1 MPPTAKV
8 SRGLR
13 VLPAGGRKSQQSSA
27 AELAHLRNEAAEI
40 DQWWKTSRWQHT
52 SRPYSALDVASL
64 RPSPE
69 ARGNGHTSPKTT
81 FSSAQSEKLHS
92 LLTSLHARGGY
103 SHTFGALDPVQAVQM
118 APHLSSVYVSGWQCS
133 STASTTNEPGP
144 DFADYPMNTVP
155 NKVDQLVRAQLQAG
169 RKAGRLW
176 LLDWIDLLDATEEL
190 LSTPSLPLGG
200 AEQARLNTPGGGVL
214 CER

>member
-69 ARGNGHTSPKTT
+69 ARGNRHTSPKTT

-155 NKVDQLVRAQLQAG
+155 NKVDQLVRAQLHHDRRQNQE
-169 RKAGRLW
+169 RS
-176 LLDWIDLLDATEEL
+176 EL
-190 LSTPSLPLGG
+190 LLNGQEPGDKVDYLTPIVADGDTG
-200 AEQARLNTPGGGVL
+200 KCNGIEMN
-214 CER
+214 